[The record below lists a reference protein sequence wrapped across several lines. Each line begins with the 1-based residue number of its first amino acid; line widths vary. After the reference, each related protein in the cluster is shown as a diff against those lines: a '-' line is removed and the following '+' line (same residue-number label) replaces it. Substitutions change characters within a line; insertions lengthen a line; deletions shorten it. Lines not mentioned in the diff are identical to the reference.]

1 MKRVPY
7 STRQF
12 TASAF
17 QPGEAGATCRCRDPY
32 GAGPVGPTLAVGLD
46 VRMAARAED
55 QRFTRTGTS
64 TGIAR

>member
-17 QPGEAGATCRCRDPY
+17 QPGEAGATCRMSRSLWSGTGGPAL
-32 GAGPVGPTLAVGLD
+32 AGGLGL
-46 VRMAARAED
+46 RMAARAED

>member
-12 TASAF
+12 TAGAF
-17 QPGEAGATCRCRDPY
+17 QPGEAGATQMLRSLGSGDRGPAL
-32 GAGPVGPTLAVGLD
+32 AGGLGLRMPVG
-46 VRMAARAED
+46 AED
-55 QRFTRTGTS
+55 QRLTRTGTS

>member
-17 QPGEAGATCRCRDPY
+17 QPGEAGETCRRCRDPY
-32 GAGPVGPTLAVGLD
+32 GAGTGAGGLGL
-46 VRMAARAED
+46 RMAARAED